1 MQCISLEDASLPQS
15 RDINKKSHTETEDML
30 INKKS
35 HTETEDMLHQ
45 STTQLPQTP
54 TREQNLAV
62 M

>member
-15 RDINKKSHTETEDML
+15 RNINKKSHTEPEDML
-30 INKKS
+30 Y
-35 HTETEDMLHQ
+35 Q
-45 STTQLPQTP
+45 STIQLPQTP